1 MKKVLAVIL
10 VLVMALTTFIGCGS
24 EKEIKKTTNDKG
36 NKTAS
41 DTPSNT
47 TNNSGSTK
55 GNKVTPGT
63 ELSTFMS
70 DYVDTKTKIWDAMS
84 KKFDE
89 EQNLE
94 FAMGTLG
101 FAFADLAI
109 VDISLFDSLTTLE
122 GDTFKGKLLLTGFD
136 SWKKVK
142 GDIIEFGYDYTYTED
157 NGQNLKN
164 DHLVSKG
171 KLDKKNN
178 SLVYERYVERNGQ
191 KTDRYVTEI
200 TRNSDKSY
208 SSQSYFINGN
218 KDEGTTLT
226 GYFTWFEGE
235 NIISMIAEKEN
246 QNFDFQY
253 ESIFGKKNVKPE
265 DMTKGMKI
273 LMETSFIDGKGT
285 FKNNQ

>member
-1 MKKVLAVIL
+1 MKRLIAVVL
-10 VLVMALTTFIGCGS
+10 VLTLLLTMFTGCGS
-24 EKEIKKTTNDKG
+24 KKEEEKRTGQNTTGENG
-36 NKTAS
+36 NKT
-41 DTPSNT
+41 DTNAPST
-47 TNNSGSTK
+47 TGKTEE
-55 GNKVTPGT
+55 KVVPGT
-63 ELSTFMS
+63 ELSNFMS
-70 DYVDTKTKIWDAMS
+70 EYMNTKTKIWDTMS

-122 GDTFKGKLLLTGFD
+122 GDTFKGKLILSGFD

-157 NGQNLKN
+157 NNQNLKN

-171 KLDKKNN
+171 KFDKKKN
-178 SLVYERYVERNGQ
+178 SLMYDRYVERNGQ
-191 KTDRYVTEI
+191 KTDRYIVEI
-200 TRNSDKSY
+200 TKNSDKSY
-208 SSQSYFINGN
+208 SSQMYFINAE

-235 NIISMIAEKEN
+235 NIISLIGEKEN
-246 QNFDFQY
+246 EKFDFQY
-253 ESIFGKKNVKPE
+253 GTIFGKKNMKPE
-265 DMTKGMKI
+265 EMSQGMNI
-273 LMETSFIDGKGT
+273 IMQTSFIDGKGT
-285 FKNNQ
+285 FKSND